1 MSYFIKYKLPFV
13 SDRGNVYDL
22 HILQKN
28 YAGQPIVKKLG
39 VAPVLSIE
47 DGEGRVKGS
56 SLSFAVQADVEGE
69 LKGLYTTNNKE
80 FKVLLYKN
88 SSLYWQGF
96 VLPELYSENYI
107 DPPYDVAVTA
117 SDQLGVLKNVEYQQE
132 AGYKSLLEIIA
143 YTLSIT
149 HLDLKI
155 VQHLNLT
162 LAGKERFLDGA
173 YVATEGYYGQSCY
186 DVLNSILLSC
196 NACIQQYG
204 NEWVIMSLTD
214 VSTSYNKDGVNIE
227 IPHAQLGQMGS
238 AQVYPDGSLEM
249 VNKPAVKGVT
259 LNYAHVLKNSFL
271 KNADC
276 QSKDGWQYSFE
287 PLDNRLPGT
296 VDEFG
301 VIYKCNC
308 WQLPQKDVTVSG
320 ELQLWQDVNVK
331 ADNTYNCQLSVDY
344 RMDLGASLLLMAII
358 HEGVDGITR
367 RLTSEGWK
375 EGVSDTDRNSYI
387 NVTGTPSELW
397 LTWAKDIADFSK
409 YEKTTVQFRLPDVD
423 GVLRIGFINTSE
435 TSFVNP
441 LSGYVY
447 ITKVYLTYMG
457 ITGKA
462 STTVVEEDA
471 TNAQEEISLAYGERV
486 PATNEALAV
495 LNTLRSAS
503 GVPREQFSLNNTSGV
518 KSYDSYFLAMLQEMS
533 RYYAVKKMHLQGVVM
548 GVSPL
553 YLLYKD
559 VFSGKVMRLV
569 SGEYDL
575 LQDTLGVLLEEVPDA
590 WVDYEPEVY
599 ATDNSVPGVSSPGV
613 VTVGGGGGTSL
624 FAVNAKGEVYV
635 KDERVLSGA
644 EADFGKV
651 VLPAEKPEESSDKVY
666 IYSQV
671 PAADEQLDN
680 KVVNVHL
687 MVDELVELRDDFDAL
702 NDLLNSDVAGVINT
716 WDEIVDFLNEYG
728 ESQDLASILSQMNT
742 DIANRVLYTDFGKLE
757 DAVDSN
763 YKSISNIASTIPT
776 IESNIST
783 LATRVSSAESVI
795 TTIQSTYVDKASAQE
810 INGVKTF
817 KNGLKIGD
825 AELVWDSTNKA
836 LKIVGSAYITEDLSF
851 GGYQAPGGGGTSG
864 GGIVTIK
871 VNGQE
876 YTSQNGI
883 VTLPNYPSLAGYATE
898 DYVTSRGY
906 ITNAALNG
914 YATLVDIPT
923 SLPASDVY
931 SWAKAATKPTYTA
944 SEVGA
949 LSVNGGRIVNYGVIP
964 LELVGGAEQ
973 CGEVFYDNSLTAKAQ
988 IGWANDIGTWIYNY
1002 ESGSYLHVRDDGT
1015 PCYNGYILYHTGNFN
1030 PTNYLPLS
1038 GGTIVSDSFMPLILD
1053 SNNNQSRLNFRVGGA
1068 DKALV
1073 GWNSSEGAWLYSC
1086 PGGSYLHIKDDG
1098 TPCYNGNPLFHAGNA
1113 NRTSVSWAASNI
1125 LFPQGTSATWNVHT
1139 TGAYKGITILNTVG
1153 EESEGAPISY
1163 AVGLSVS
1170 GYYGFTLAHYGG
1182 EALYWLKG
1190 SGNANWYALI
1200 HSGNIGEQSVNYAT
1214 STGSANGLVAA
1225 SSTYDY
1231 IVGIE
1236 RTSTFYDWSQSV
1248 NGGYFYGLQMESPD
1262 VNYKMQIA
1270 RQLWTAGLFWRE
1282 CNGSSTYGDW
1292 VTIVDGNNISLYN
1305 AGSATKLQ
1313 TARTIWGQSFD
1324 GSGDVDGKIYQEGKW
1339 ILGCHTDGNL
1349 YIGFDTY
1356 STNDTL
1362 IYGRNLY
1369 FGTYS
1374 GYSMLINSSGNVLMG
1389 TTEDRGYRLQVE
1401 GSFAS
1406 YSYSGEYGTLGTR
1419 PVGASLFG
1427 PYVYGLLT
1435 WVRGDGNAYMQVG
1448 RTDNQAIAYNLVM
1461 QHLGGNVLIGTTS
1474 DNGSGAK
1481 LQVAGN
1487 LTVAGDITFGSDA
1500 RYKNKITDV
1509 EIDLATIA
1517 NAPLFNY
1524 RWNNR
1529 EDNREHLGTTAQY
1542 WYNTAFKN
1550 AVVPTN
1556 DEKLWTMSYSEIAM
1570 GNTIILARE
1579 QIKIKSEVEQLKEKV
1594 RQLEDELEKYRRV
1607 A

>member
-1 MSYFIKYKLPFV
+1 MSYFIKYKLSFV

-80 FKVLLYKN
+80 FKVLLYRN

-117 SDQLGVLKNVEYQQE
+117 SDQLGVLKNVEYKQE

-143 YTLSIT
+143 YTLSLT
-149 HLDLKI
+149 DLDLKI

-162 LAGKERFLDGA
+162 LSGNERFLDGA

-259 LNYAHVLKNSFL
+259 LNYTHVLKNSFL

-287 PLDNRLPGT
+287 PLDNRFPGT

-301 VIYKCNC
+301 VIYKCSC

-409 YEKTTVQFRLPDVD
+409 YEKTTVQFRLPAVD

-599 ATDNSVPGVSSPGV
+599 ATDNSIPGVSSSGV

-624 FAVNAKGEVYV
+624 FAVNTKGEVYV

-680 KVVNVHL
+680 KAVNVHL

-728 ESQDLASILSQMNT
+728 ESQDLASILSQINT
-742 DIANRVLYTDFGKLE
+742 DIANRVLYTDFEKLE

-810 INGVKTF
+810 ISGVKTF
-817 KNGLKIGD
+817 KNGLKIGE
-825 AELVWDSTNKA
+825 AELVWDSSNKA
-836 LKIVGSAYITEDLSF
+836 LKIVGSAYITKDLSF

-871 VNGQE
+871 VNAQE
-876 YTSQNGI
+876 YTSQNGV

-914 YATLVDIPT
+914 YAKLTDIPT

-949 LSVNGGRIVNYGVIP
+949 LSEGGGIVRGVITLSGNGVTNVP
-964 LELVGGAEQ
+964 LNIA
-973 CGEVFYDNSLTAKAQ
+973 
-988 IGWANDIGTWIYNY
+988 
-1002 ESGSYLHVRDDGT
+1002 T
-1015 PCYNGYILYHTGNFN
+1015 PSMGYTGYIRFGAGFDTNELGHLGFSAKGVPAMRYEGVVNTLYHTGNFN
-1030 PTNYLPLS
+1030 PANYLPLS
-1038 GGTIVSDSFMPLILD
+1038 GGTISGDLVIEYALYGNNMHFRNNPNVDMILSPMSWQNYD
-1053 SNNNQSRLNFRVGGA
+1053 L
-1068 DKALV
+1068 
-1073 GWNSSEGAWLYSC
+1073 GW
-1086 PGGSYLHIKDDG
+1086 
-1098 TPCYNGNPLFHAGNA
+1098 YNG
-1113 NRTSVSWAASNI
+1113 
-1125 LFPQGTSATWNVHT
+1125 SAWNT
-1139 TGAYKGITILNTVG
+1139 
-1153 EESEGAPISY
+1153 
-1163 AVGLSVS
+1163 
-1170 GYYGFTLAHYGG
+1170 
-1182 EALYWLKG
+1182 
-1190 SGNANWYALI
+1190 LI
-1200 HSGNIGEQSVNYAT
+1200 HSGNIGSQSVNYASSAGNANT
-1214 STGSANGLVAA
+1214 IGGKYEFEFYHRDRGAISGDQDIAALDAGCYWVYESLGATNLVPSTYSSLVAFGKSYYSPQMSVLHNADRAWLRGVYNTSKGYSA
-1225 SSTYDY
+1225 SVWHELAFLDSN
-1231 IVGIE
+1231 V
-1236 RTSTFYDWSQSV
+1236 
-1248 NGGYFYGLQMESPD
+1248 
-1262 VNYKMQIA
+1262 A
-1270 RQLWTAGLFWRE
+1270 
-1282 CNGSSTYGDW
+1282 
-1292 VTIVDGNNISLYN
+1292 
-1305 AGSATKLQ
+1305 SATKLQ

-1324 GSGDVDGKIYQEGKW
+1324 GSANISGSLTNAYTISYDAANGYLVGHRDFYFGDGVKGLVLASMGSNPITFANKGIERMRLTQ
-1339 ILGCHTDGNL
+1339 DGNVLIGTPTDSGYKLDVNGTAYFGQYIAIANNNGVYFKDASGTIRSQL
-1349 YIGFDTY
+1349 YVDPSNNTTIGY
-1356 STNDTL
+1356 GAMEAGGNTL
-1362 IYGRNLY
+1362 IYGGNIRFL
-1369 FGTYS
+1369 T
-1374 GYSMLINSSGNVLMG
+1374 SSTN
-1389 TTEDRGYRLQVE
+1389 E
-1401 GSFAS
+1401 
-1406 YSYSGEYGTLGTR
+1406 
-1419 PVGASLFG
+1419 
-1427 PYVYGLLT
+1427 
-1435 WVRGDGNAYMQVG
+1435 
-1448 RTDNQAIAYNLVM
+1448 VM
-1461 QHLGGNVLIGTTS
+1461 RIMNGNVLIGTTS
-1474 DNGSGAK
+1474 DNGGK

-1487 LTVAGDITFGSDA
+1487 FTATGDITFGSDA

-1517 NAPLFNY
+1517 NAPLFIY
-1524 RWNNR
+1524 KWNDR
-1529 EDNREHLGTTAQY
+1529 EDDREHLGTTAQY
-1542 WYNTAFKN
+1542 WFDTAFKN
-1550 AVVPTN
+1550 AVIPTN
-1556 DEKLWTMSYSEIAM
+1556 DEKLWTMSYSEIAI

-1579 QIKIKSEVEQLKEKV
+1579 QIKVKSRVQVLEEKV
-1594 RQLEDELEKYRRV
+1594 KQLEGELEKYRRV